1 LQGITFLKYVLM
13 SYCWTGRRIHE
24 AIGVAVPSFFATI
37 ERSPLTPIMFVYY
50 ISNMAQDRILTSGA
64 FEVTVNSKSVWST
77 PEKGR
82 APTWQEL
89 LWQLEEAGLP
99 HVDGADDEANW
110 PSGWR
115 EAKATDPS
123 IQGEL

>member
-1 LQGITFLKYVLM
+1 MAFRYTLM
-13 SYCWTGRRIHE
+13 TYFWMGRRIHE
-24 AIGVAVPSFFATI
+24 SIGVAVPSWFSAI
-37 ERSPLTPIMFVYY
+37 EKSPLTPIMVVYY
-50 ISNMAQDRILTSGA
+50 GTNLAQDRLLSSGA
-64 FEVTVNSKSVWST
+64 FEVTVNAKSVWST
-77 PEKGR
+77 ADKGR

-99 HVDGADDEANW
+99 HVDGADGEANW

-115 EAKATDPS
+115 DAKATDPT